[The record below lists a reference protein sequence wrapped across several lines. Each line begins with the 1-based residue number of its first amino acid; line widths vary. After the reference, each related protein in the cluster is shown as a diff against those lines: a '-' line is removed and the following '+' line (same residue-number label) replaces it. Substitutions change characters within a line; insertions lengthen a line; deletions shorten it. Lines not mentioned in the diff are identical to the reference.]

1 MLINRTGFE
10 CVWPCVGQKEPWDI
24 ETQQNWHWK
33 QTDKKREGGERE
45 GRESDGGKQGRR
57 DRGGETNIWY
67 HLEAVLNDVN

>member
-33 QTDKKREGGERE
+33 QTDKKNMRQG
-45 GRESDGGKQGRR
+45 GREEKGREEKATERGREEEKQISD
-57 DRGGETNIWY
+57 II
-67 HLEAVLNDVN
+67 